1 MSKPPRNSANDPADD
16 TSNSPTAMPILV
28 ALGIVGV
35 VLVVMVLLRMIGGED
50 VSAEGAV
57 GRAVVGQNDALQ
69 REDYADFRRYT
80 CAERHGS
87 EAEVIGEQRESS
99 EARGARFVDDV
110 ADVAVDG
117 GRATATVVYHF
128 EGSADQK
135 LPTPMTFVLE
145 GGEWT
150 VCSAGPR

>member
-69 REDYADFRRYT
+69 REDYADFRR
-80 CAERHGS
+80 
-87 EAEVIGEQRESS
+87 SS
-99 EARGARFVDDV
+99 TTSQTSPSTA
-110 ADVAVDG
+110 G
-117 GRATATVVYHF
+117 G
-128 EGSADQK
+128 
-135 LPTPMTFVLE
+135 LPQPWSTTSRDPLIRS
-145 GGEWT
+145 
-150 VCSAGPR
+150 CRPR

>member
-69 REDYADFRRYT
+69 REDYADFRRRRRRRRRRRAGY
-80 CAERHGS
+80 RN
-87 EAEVIGEQRESS
+87 
-99 EARGARFVDDV
+99 RG
-110 ADVAVDG
+110 
-117 GRATATVVYHF
+117 
-128 EGSADQK
+128 
-135 LPTPMTFVLE
+135 LPLR
-145 GGEWT
+145 GI
-150 VCSAGPR
+150 R